1 MPMYYG
7 LHLGGGAAL
16 REVDGASKIGEAAEE
31 LTYDSIV
38 TGDHITIP
46 KQIDSTYP
54 YVDAATA
61 RGQDPY
67 AVEDAARLLVVAPD
81 ADAAAI
87 RAAWRREVSAAR
99 PDQTNDAASLAALTE
114 ARDLL
119 LSHAT
124 GRPRR

>member
-1 MPMYYG
+1 MG
-7 LHLGGGAAL
+7 KLLLFAAIAAVVWFWWRGKSE
-16 REVDGASKIGEAAEE
+16 REKR
-31 LTYDSIV
+31 
-38 TGDHITIP
+38 
-46 KQIDSTYP
+46 
-54 YVDAATA
+54 A
-61 RGQDPY
+61 RTKLPGQDPY
-67 AVEDAARLLVVAPD
+67 AVEDAARLLGVAPD